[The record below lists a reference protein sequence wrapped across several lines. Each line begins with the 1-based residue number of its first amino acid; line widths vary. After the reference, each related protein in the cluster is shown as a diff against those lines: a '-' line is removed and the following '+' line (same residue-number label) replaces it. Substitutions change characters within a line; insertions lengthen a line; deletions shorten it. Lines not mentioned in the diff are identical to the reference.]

1 MLIFIRLPM
10 GDRLMANQWVSQ
22 PGHLPRK
29 CALTG
34 NSSADAGPYLETDLR
49 YFDPDPNA
57 AVRGES
63 RLNTLY
69 ISKGWLEFALGM
81 DGSPF
86 AGVDTKDYA
95 RLLAEIKEKD
105 AQIAT
110 LADRVAELEAG
121 APVTVDQ
128 ESLRLIIDG
137 MERTTTPASSAPST
151 DPDHHDAARKPRAR
165 KKAAA

>member
-1 MLIFIRLPM
+1 
-10 GDRLMANQWVSQ
+10 MANQWVDA

-34 NSSADAGPYLETDLR
+34 NSSPEAGPYLETDLR

-57 AVRGES
+57 AARGEL

-69 ISKGWLEFALGM
+69 LSKQWVEFALGM

-86 AGVDTKDYA
+86 ASIDTADYA
-95 RLLAEIKEKD
+95 RLLASNKAKD

-110 LADRVAELEAG
+110 LQERVAELEAG
-121 APVTVDQ
+121 APVTIDRD
-128 ESLRLIIDG
+128 SLRLVIDG
-137 MERTTTPASSAPST
+137 MEQTTPASSAPSLT
-151 DPDHHDAARKPRAR
+151 DPDHHDAVAPKRRTKQKVA
-165 KKAAA
+165 

>member
-1 MLIFIRLPM
+1 
-10 GDRLMANQWVSQ
+10 MANQWVDV

-34 NSSADAGPYLETDLR
+34 QSTDEAGPYLETDLR

-57 AVRGES
+57 AARGEL

-69 ISKGWLEFALGM
+69 LSKQWLDFALGM

-86 AGVDTKDYA
+86 ASLDNKEYA
-95 RLLAEIKEKD
+95 RLLASVKEKD
-105 AQIAT
+105 AKIAA
-110 LADRVAELEAG
+110 LEERVAELEAG
-121 APVTVDQ
+121 APVTVDR
-128 ESLRLIIDG
+128 ESLRLVIDG
-137 MERTTTPASSAPST
+137 MERMTTPASSSPPSST
-151 DPDHHDAARKPRAR
+151 DPDHHDSAPKPRAR